1 MSSTTVVVASD
12 LTGASDKVVAT
23 AGGLASALGAELV
36 SVHVITDARLKEVQD
51 SMPHEGADLDGILE
65 RFRHDL
71 DQQLTRVAAG
81 IPSSSEVVV
90 GEEAPNLEAFAADRG
105 ADMLVI
111 GVRNRSRIG
120 KLLMGSV
127 TQEVLLASKCPVVAV
142 PTD

>member
-51 SMPHEGADLDGILE
+51 SMPHEGVDLDGILE

-71 DQQLTRVAAG
+71 DQQLTRVATG
-81 IPSSSEVVV
+81 VPSSSEVVV
-90 GEEAPNLEAFAADRG
+90 GEEAVNLEAFAADRG